1 MSFHFERAGLRRW
14 VAGSLSVL
22 LVLAFVFSA
31 LPQVA
36 FAAEDATCTKSY
48 TVVSGDTLSTI
59 AAKYSTTVA
68 QIASDNSLKEPY
80 TLYVGQQLCVAGAA
94 AATSTGTSSTSGSTS
109 SSNTKSSK
117 DPDMTLSVTPGFLT
131 IKTAN
136 FPTKSNFYIKISPN
150 IRRESSSYTKIG
162 LLKTKKEGS
171 VTKTFK
177 LPKDFNHVAS
187 ISVCVKNAMTD
198 DTLCRSVSTGF
209 K

>member
-1 MSFHFERAGLRRW
+1 MSFPFEKASLRRW
-14 VAGSLSVL
+14 VAGSVIVM
-22 LVLAFVFSA
+22 LVLAFMISA

-36 FAAEDATCTKSY
+36 FAADDATCTKSY

-68 QIASDNSLKEPY
+68 KLAADNNLKEPY
-80 TLYVGQQLCVAGAA
+80 SLYVGQQLCVSAAA
-94 AATSTGTSSTSGSTS
+94 AATSTETSSSSGSSSSTS
-109 SSNTKSSK
+109 SSK
-117 DPDMTLSVTPGFLT
+117 DPNMTLSVTKGFLT

-136 FPTKSNFYIKISPN
+136 FPTKSNFYVKISPN
-150 IRRESSSYTKIG
+150 ARRESSSYTKIG
-162 LLKTKKEGS
+162 LLKTKKEAS

-198 DTLCRSVSTGF
+198 DTLCQSISTGF